1 MIVEAR
7 KVSRNFKVGSQE
19 IKVLHEVDFSIP
31 KEKLVLFMGPSGSGK
46 TTLINQMSL
55 LDQPS
60 SGEIYLFDERVDQ
73 LSDKKKDNLRSTQI
87 GIIFQSVALMSQMT
101 AYENIDFFLRVAK
114 YPRKERA
121 ARVEQCLTMV
131 GLEKRMYHMPFQMS
145 GGEQQRVAIA
155 RAFAHKPR
163 LIFAD
168 EPTAELDTEMGIH
181 IMQIFKNL
189 TQKEHTTIIMT
200 SHDPNLTVFADEVIQ
215 MKDGKVIQSG
225 Q

>member
-1 MIVEAR
+1 MIAEAR
-7 KVSRNFKVGSQE
+7 GVSRVFKVGSQE
-19 IKVLHEVDFSIP
+19 IQVLRNVDFHIQ
-31 KEKLVLFMGPSGSGK
+31 KEELAIFMGPSGSGK
-46 TTLINQMSL
+46 TTLINQMCL

-60 SGEIYLFDERVDQ
+60 SGEIYLFNERVDQ
-73 LSDKKKDNLRSTQI
+73 LSEKKKDQLRSKQI
-87 GIIFQSVALMSQMT
+87 GIIFQSVALMSKMT

-121 ARVEQCLTMV
+121 KRVEQCLTMV
-131 GLEKRMYHMPFQMS
+131 GLEKRMHHLPAQMS

-181 IMQIFKNL
+181 IMQIFRSL
-189 TQKEHTTIIMT
+189 VEKEHTTIIMT
-200 SHDPNLTVFADEVIQ
+200 SHDPNLTVFADEVIH
-215 MKDGKVIQSG
+215 MKDGKVIQSER
-225 Q
+225 

>member
-7 KVSRNFKVGSQE
+7 GVSRVFKVGNQE
-19 IKVLHEVDFSIP
+19 IQVLRDVDFNIQ
-31 KEKLVLFMGPSGSGK
+31 KEELAIFMGPSGSGK
-46 TTLINQMSL
+46 TTLINQMCL

-60 SGEIYLFDERVDQ
+60 SGQIYLFDERVDQ
-73 LSDKKKDNLRSTQI
+73 LSEKKKDHLRSQQI
-87 GIIFQSVALMSQMT
+87 GIIFQSVALMSKMT

-121 ARVEQCLTMV
+121 ARVEQCLAMV
-131 GLEKRMYHMPFQMS
+131 GLEKRMHHLPAQMS

-155 RAFAHKPR
+155 RAFAHKPK

-181 IMQIFKNL
+181 IMQIFKSL
-189 TQKEHTTIIMT
+189 VEKEHTTIIMT
-200 SHDPNLTVFADEVIQ
+200 SHDPNLTVFADEVIH
-215 MKDGKVIQSG
+215 MKDGKVIQSER
-225 Q
+225 